1 MVKWCS
7 VAKTPRTS
15 RGVAFELLRAVEV
28 NDAYANLELPKLIQ
42 EAALDSRDAALAQEI
57 AFGTLRN
64 QYLYDKVIELG
75 SNRKVSAID
84 RTSLILL
91 RLGAHQLLN
100 MRVPPHAAINET
112 VNLAKIVTDTGA
124 SGFVNG
130 ILRRV
135 SERSLS
141 EWREDVLQDCKDD
154 TERKAIEYS
163 HPTWIVRALQQSLKI
178 DGRDSE
184 LAALLESDNQP
195 PLVNL
200 VLLPGKVANVD
211 EFIAGQAS
219 PIGYLMK
226 DGDPGKLTQVRDG
239 MMRVQD
245 QGSQLAALLLSR
257 ARPIVAGELWLDMC
271 AGPGGKAA
279 VLAAEA
285 KNSGAHFYANEIAPH
300 RAKLVT
306 QALSK
311 IDPAVEVSCGD
322 GRAFGAEFA
331 EKFDRIMLDAPCTGL
346 GALRRRPEARWR
358 KQPSDLAELSRLQ
371 QELISSAWLALKPG
385 GLLAYVTCSPHSAET
400 VSIVD
405 WLMRRHGDEVQLLDA
420 GSVLHRIN
428 DTLTLNSKR
437 KTVQLWPQLHDTDAM
452 FMALLTKAKPS
463 HG

>member
-285 KNSGAHFYANEIAPH
+285 KTAEHTFTPTKLPRIAP
-300 RAKLVT
+300 
-306 QALSK
+306 
-311 IDPAVEVSCGD
+311 
-322 GRAFGAEFA
+322 
-331 EKFDRIMLDAPCTGL
+331 
-346 GALRRRPEARWR
+346 
-358 KQPSDLAELSRLQ
+358 
-371 QELISSAWLALKPG
+371 
-385 GLLAYVTCSPHSAET
+385 
-400 VSIVD
+400 
-405 WLMRRHGDEVQLLDA
+405 
-420 GSVLHRIN
+420 N
-428 DTLTLNSKR
+428 
-437 KTVQLWPQLHDTDAM
+437 
-452 FMALLTKAKPS
+452 
-463 HG
+463 